1 MDKHEHSKRK
11 RRGKDKRIGK
21 EDGGIQLGSKLLSS
35 PGPHSTLAY
44 TPL

>member
-21 EDGGIQLGSKLLSS
+21 EEGGFSW
-35 PGPHSTLAY
+35 GPNC
-44 TPL
+44 